1 MSLHNST
8 RETRKWIILLV
19 TKLESGSKQS
29 VSPTNQKP
37 SEAGFDL
44 RGGTAKLSEVFDQS
58 VSCGRKRSV
67 RMLIPTRSSCKER
80 KGNALASGADE
91 GRDKLR

>member
-44 RGGTAKLSEVFDQS
+44 RGGTAQLSEVFDQS

-67 RMLIPTRSSCKER
+67 RMLIPTKVKLIRAQGECLGIRSR
-80 KGNALASGADE
+80 
-91 GRDKLR
+91 

>member
-44 RGGTAKLSEVFDQS
+44 RGDTAKQGSKSSKDEVWARF
-58 VSCGRKRSV
+58 
-67 RMLIPTRSSCKER
+67 TEF
-80 KGNALASGADE
+80 A
-91 GRDKLR
+91 